1 MTNFLGLGNEKHCGD
16 GIQFILTISDRGCRY
31 ATHCEMEPFKFA
43 FTKLMD
49 EDPLANQSS
58 VIFIYSFFLA
68 AKLDIMLNLFHN

>member
-1 MTNFLGLGNEKHCGD
+1 MFIVHCAD

-49 EDPLANQSS
+49 DPLANQSS